1 MLIIP
6 PNEKD
11 MSIAEA
17 EKLRKEGRL
26 QEAYREAMG
35 ALRID
40 MCNTEKQASLFR
52 VLCDMCEQF
61 VVTDKKDDFDKLL
74 YYLEELLSAISDE
87 HHENERLYV
96 RLLAAKNPDGVAL
109 IKAFHLAKA
118 KPVEAFKNVRAF
130 IDKPSSIPQSLHES
144 LGWIVYLYLRQSK
157 QQNLSA
163 AAVSQL
169 LHSYLTLQLPLPSLL
184 HSQILNFAIYF
195 AKEHAEFDFYSFFI
209 DWGAQNFRQE
219 DMKRYM
225 LNGKTIHSLMSR
237 TFQALA
243 WCDTVVSIAPIYQTI
258 QIDKTNFLDRLSEQ
272 YYWRI
277 HRLTAFDKAKAY
289 SIYLKYCNMFR
300 DYEST
305 YWIEKI
311 HSTARALF
319 K

>member
-1 MLIIP
+1 
-6 PNEKD
+6 

-61 VVTDKKDDFDKLL
+61 VVTDKTDDFNILL
-74 YYLEELLSAISDE
+74 CYLEELLSAISDE
-87 HHENERLYV
+87 RHENERLYV
-96 RLLAAKNPDGVAL
+96 RLLAAKKPDGVTV
-109 IKAFHLAKA
+109 IKAFHLAKD
-118 KPVEAFKNVRAF
+118 KPAEAFESVRAF
-130 IDKPSSIPQSLHES
+130 IDKPTSIPSSLHES
-144 LGWIVYLYLRQSK
+144 LGWIVFLYLRQSK
-157 QQNLSA
+157 QQHLSA

-169 LHSYLTLQLPLPSLL
+169 LHAYLTLQLPLPSLL

-195 AKEHAEFDFYSFFI
+195 TKEHAEFDFYSFFI
-209 DWGAQNFRQE
+209 DWGPQYFRQE
-219 DMKRYM
+219 DMKRYT
-225 LNGKTIHSLMSR
+225 LNGKTVHSLISR
-237 TFQALA
+237 TFQAIA
-243 WCDTVVSIAPIYQTI
+243 WCDTVISIDPIYQTI

-289 SIYLKYCNMFR
+289 SVYLKYSNMFSA
-300 DYEST
+300 YEST
-305 YWIEKI
+305 YWSEKI